1 MIKFLL
7 YLSLS
12 LAAVCNAYSLDLF
25 GYQLHSD
32 IYQYAGDGEIIY
44 NKKDIDSIELAED
57 RVLTPNK
64 YLTKYIIKST
74 VAGNIYEIHGSNNKL
89 SMSPVECL
97 GIQEIFLKLFEEK
110 NSDLFLIEKKRL
122 PINLKSKITW
132 DIHLT
137 NKKENDNSIF
147 SVTCDYSFNN
157 RRMDIVL
164 SDQEFRVREN
174 QNFNELQET
183 KNEKTNQSKID
194 TSGI

>member
-12 LAAVCNAYSLDLF
+12 LAAVCNAYALDLF

-32 IYQYAGDGEIIY
+32 IYQYTGDGEITY
-44 NKKDIDSIELAED
+44 NKKNIDSIELAED

-74 VAGNIYEIHGSNNKL
+74 LAGNIYEIHGFNNQLK
-89 SMSPVECL
+89 MSPVECL
-97 GIQEIFLKLFEEK
+97 GVQEVFLKLFEEK

-137 NKKENDNSIF
+137 NKRKNDNFIF

-157 RRMDIVL
+157 RRMGIIL
-164 SDQEFRVREN
+164 GDQEFMIREN
-174 QNFNELQET
+174 KKFNELQET
-183 KNEKTNQSKID
+183 KNEKINQSKID
-194 TSGI
+194 TNGI